1 MKNLY
6 LTTLALASAF
16 TVSAQVTLTKAANE
30 PVIGDINKL
39 TYYDSVSVVPKSI
52 GTNQIWNFSGMTAQ
66 GSNTVNYVNPSS
78 VSGASLFPTTTI
90 AENEIGSTRYEFYRS
105 AGSNYEFVGQLDAVQ
120 SETLVFSN
128 SGILRSYPIS
138 YGSVSTD
145 GFVALQT
152 SGSNTMSFS
161 GTATISANGT
171 GTVIL
176 PNGNVH
182 PNCLQVTESI
192 TLTVVS
198 GTVNMTGYFRNVY
211 YYETGRKFP
220 IFEYDYEVMGS
231 LKFTARADSDALLAG
246 VNEVATISPAATIY
260 PNPTKSDLFINLS
273 GQETPQSLQVMD
285 MAGRN
290 VMDQEFSNS
299 INVESLEQG
308 LYILKL
314 NYKEKTAYQ
323 RFVKTN

>member
-6 LTTLALASAF
+6 LTTLAIVSAF
-16 TVSAQVTLTKAANE
+16 TINAQVTLTKAANE
-30 PVIGDINKL
+30 PVIGDMNKI
-39 TYYDSVSVVPKSI
+39 TYYDSVSVVPKST
-52 GTNQIWNFSGMTAQ
+52 GTNQMWNFSGMTAQ
-66 GSNTVNYVNPSS
+66 GSNTVTYVNPTS
-78 VSGASLFPTTTI
+78 VSGNTLFPTATI

-105 AGSNYEFVGQLDAVQ
+105 AGSTYEYVGQLDAVQ
-120 SETLVFSN
+120 TETLVFSN

-145 GFVALQT
+145 SFVALQT
-152 SGSNTMSFS
+152 SGSGTMSFS

-182 PNCLQVTESI
+182 PNCLQVVETI
-192 TLTVVS
+192 TLSVVS
-198 GTVNMTGYFRNVY
+198 GTMNVTGYFKNVF
-211 YYETGRKFP
+211 YYEAGRKFP

-231 LKFTARADSDALLAG
+231 IKFTAIANSDALLAG
-246 VNEVATISPAATIY
+246 VNEVATASPAATIY
-260 PNPTKSDLFINLS
+260 PNPTKSELFIRVS
-273 GQETPQSLQVMD
+273 GETPQSLQVMD
-285 MAGRN
+285 MAGRDVIN
-290 VMDQEFSNS
+290 QEFSNS

-314 NYKEKTAYQ
+314 NYKEKIAYQ